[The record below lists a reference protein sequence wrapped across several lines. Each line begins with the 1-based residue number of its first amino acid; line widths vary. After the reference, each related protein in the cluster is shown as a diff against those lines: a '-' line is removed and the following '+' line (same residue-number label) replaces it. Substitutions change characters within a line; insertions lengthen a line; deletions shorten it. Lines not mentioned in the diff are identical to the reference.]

1 MICFSQNHNWRHRGR
16 EMFYC
21 RGGTLQL
28 SNSPATVLETV
39 QILLP
44 LSISPCSPCTLS
56 AVICD
61 VYDVICT
68 QDRKGELNPKGLTLE
83 SLFLSA
89 PELLRE
95 KRRVRLRLL
104 AEFLLRLEL
113 FNCAGRSG
121 TVTSIKYLTA
131 NNGATG
137 IQYQTNISTL
147 MKYSV
152 WPSSL
157 IVSDFILN
165 IWFSFERCC
174 SIFPE
179 TESMSFNY

>member
-1 MICFSQNHNWRHRGR
+1 
-16 EMFYC
+16 MFYC

-28 SNSPATVLETV
+28 SNSPATMLETV

-56 AVICD
+56 GVICH

-147 MKYSV
+147 MKYSQRASIV

-157 IVSDFILN
+157 IVIDFILN
-165 IWFSFERCC
+165 I
-174 SIFPE
+174 
-179 TESMSFNY
+179 